1 MSIVSFA
8 GQHREREKKKM
19 MAKRD
24 FKSVFQRVEHDCE
37 EEDVGLQAAN

>member
-1 MSIVSFA
+1 MLVNTE
-8 GQHREREKKKM
+8 RERKKKM